1 MEEGPQSW
9 AAPGIRGS
17 AVTLNVRAASRG
29 TMALSLSLLIFSVL
43 MCEGLSS
50 AASGAAA
57 APSVPT
63 TSWAV
68 AAQREIALEKDGR
81 EAFSSTGALLAYLD
95 EGNTGAFDGLLP
107 PPNQTNTYRFFMLCQ
122 HPLFCGD
129 REIMPPRWRGSIL
142 AQPSRGLVR
151 FVWPEANGNAGK

>member
-68 AAQREIALEKDGR
+68 AAQREIALGKDGR

-95 EGNTGAFDGLLP
+95 EGTTGAFDGLH
-107 PPNQTNTYRFFMLCQ
+107 QIK
-122 HPLFCGD
+122 PLRIVFHAVPTPLVLRGPGNHAFEVAGIDSCTAKSG
-129 REIMPPRWRGSIL
+129 PRALRLARGK
-142 AQPSRGLVR
+142 RKR
-151 FVWPEANGNAGK
+151 